1 MLKKISDKLIPIL
14 VIGAAVLIS
23 ARLALGII
31 PILLAYLV
39 SKPLSRMTKRWH
51 GSIRTFV
58 IILCILLILLIGV
71 GIVGL
76 LGYMIVQQASGLFDV
91 MKDATAILDKASE
104 TITYEPL
111 RALIPW
117 VNDNLS
123 KILSTIGTMATSAAL
138 SSAKAAA
145 KGAVFALFFSLS
157 LFYFSTYADQ
167 VENARKKVLQSIGDY
182 LGFQDFDA
190 VRTNAVKSVL
200 QYLRAQLIL
209 MSITFVISVVLLGFY
224 RVPYFPLVALG
235 IAIIDAIP
243 LLGPAMVYAP
253 WIGITVL
260 SGNIR
265 LAILLGIAYAVTTVT
280 RQVLE
285 PRIVSGSFGI
295 NPLITITAMYLGYSF
310 MGVIGLFAGALSTM
324 VLVTILNINKGMQ
337 PVSHTDQ
344 LVK

>member
-14 VIGAAVLIS
+14 VIGVATLIS

-31 PILLAYLV
+31 PILLAYFV
-39 SKPLSRMTKRWH
+39 SKPLSRLADRLH
-51 GSIRTFV
+51 GKLRSVV
-58 IILCILLILLIGV
+58 IILSILLILLIGI

-76 LGYMIVQQASGLFDV
+76 LGYLILQQASGLVDV
-91 MKDATAILDKASE
+91 MKNATAILEKASE
-104 TITYEPL
+104 TMTYEPL
-111 RALIPW
+111 KAVIPW
-117 VNDNLS
+117 INDNFA
-123 KILSTIGTMATSAAL
+123 KILSAVGNLATSAAV

-157 LFYFSTYADQ
+157 LFYFSIDAAK
-167 VENARKKVLQSIGDY
+167 VEAARQKALRSIGEY
-182 LGFQDFDA
+182 LGFQDFA
-190 VRTNAVKSVL
+190 SVRSNAVKSVL

-209 MSITFVISVVLLGFY
+209 MSITFVISIVLLGFY

-260 SGNIR
+260 SGNIQM
-265 LAILLGIAYAVTTVT
+265 AVLLGIAYAITTVT

-295 NPLITITAMYLGYSF
+295 NPLFTITAMYLGYSF
-310 MGVIGLFAGALSTM
+310 MGVVGLFAGALSTM
-324 VLVTILNINKGMQ
+324 LFVTIVNITKNIENQ
-337 PVSHTDQ
+337 PNLQDS
-344 LVK
+344 K